1 MTNSTS
7 IPPSNNLRTLCLTC
21 GVLAPLV
28 YSATDIAAGLRYP
41 GYSFTA
47 QAVSELFAIG
57 APTSHLVVPMF
68 SLASV
73 LFLAFAFGV
82 WQSSDGR
89 RLLRV
94 LGLMIFFNAVNSLVL
109 WNFFPMHMRGA
120 ALTFTDT
127 MHVILAINPFVL
139 ASIALGVAAFQSW
152 FRFYSAG
159 TILILVALATLAFS
173 YVPEVAAN
181 QPTPWFGL
189 SERISQ
195 YAHGLW
201 HAVLAV
207 VLLREQSVQRAA

>member
-1 MTNSTS
+1 MT
-7 IPPSNNLRTLCLTC
+7 TLFLTC

-28 YSATDIAAGLRYP
+28 YIATDLVAGLRYP

-57 APTSHLVVPMF
+57 APTSRLVVPLF
-68 SLASV
+68 SLASG
-73 LFLAFAFGV
+73 LFLAFAFGM
-82 WQSSDGR
+82 WQSSGGR
-89 RLLRV
+89 RLLRL
-94 LGLMIFFNAVNSLVL
+94 LGLMIAGNAVNSLVL
-109 WNFFPMHMRGA
+109 WIFFPMHMRGD

-139 ASIALGVAAFQSW
+139 ASIVLGVAAFRGW
-152 FRFYSAG
+152 LRLYSVA
-159 TILILVALATLAFS
+159 TILILVALAILAFS

-189 SERISQ
+189 AERISQ

-201 HAVLAV
+201 HAVLAI
-207 VLLREQSVQRAA
+207 VLLTSSFQGGVHKTGDSDFEPP

>member
-1 MTNSTS
+1 MYFGLPSIVRFNKLST
-7 IPPSNNLRTLCLTC
+7 LTLTC

-28 YSATDIAAGLRYP
+28 YVITDIFAGLRYP

-57 APTSHLVVPMF
+57 APTSHLVVPLF

-82 WQSSDGR
+82 WQSSSGR
-89 RLLRV
+89 HLLRV
-94 LGLMIFFNAVNSLVL
+94 LGLMIAGNAINSLLL

-120 ALTFTDT
+120 ELTFTDT
-127 MHVILAINPFVL
+127 MHVILAVNPFVL
-139 ASIALGVAAFQSW
+139 ASIALGVAAFRSW
-152 FRFYSAG
+152 FRFYSVG
-159 TILILVALATLAFS
+159 TILILVALASLAFS

-195 YAHGLW
+195 YCHGLW
-201 HAVLAV
+201 HATLAI
-207 VLLREQSVQRAA
+207 VLLTEQSVQR